1 VAHSL
6 ECEISPE
13 VYDKMEAEL
22 TAHEGD
28 PA

>member
-1 VAHSL
+1 VAHNL

-22 TAHEGD
+22 AADEGEMT
-28 PA
+28 